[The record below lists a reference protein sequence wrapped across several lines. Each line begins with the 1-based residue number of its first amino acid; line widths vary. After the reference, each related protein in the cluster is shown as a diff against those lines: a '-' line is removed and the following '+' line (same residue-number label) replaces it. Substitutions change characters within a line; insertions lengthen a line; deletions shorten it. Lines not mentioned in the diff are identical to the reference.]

1 MAYVRGTQAPMDLEP
16 STERRTWRTDAASV
30 FDAPPP
36 DAAADVSL
44 MDVEEAAPEPAFTP
58 LVVGAPSAAV
68 PGLRSRKEGS
78 AAREA
83 APMAP
88 PSPPSPRA
96 PSPRVSSPRPP
107 SPDVEEE
114 TSVVLRAAP
123 RAPRRSARTFS
134 ERARD
139 YLYARSSRSDAPAAE
154 PRPGLLDRPEV
165 FLTYAQVI
173 FNASILLV
181 FLYLLFCMVYT
192 VQRDVSQKVHEYEIG
207 TWMSHTEYL
216 GEIAACSSAYETN
229 RCGTELQAPALA
241 EACATWQRCASRD
254 PTVVGRAR
262 VTAETFAEILNGFV
276 DAVSWKTMVRLALTQ
291 LFSLVT
297 LSIVVGATNST
308 LSFFRG
314 SAHARSAPAPNY
326 TAPYYAPYA
335 LPPDWDGESAPP
347 RLRARR
353 ADDE

>member
-16 STERRTWRTDAASV
+16 STERPSV

-36 DAAADVSL
+36 EAAADVSL

-68 PGLRSRKEGS
+68 PGLRSRKEGTT
-78 AAREA
+78 AREA
-83 APMAP
+83 APMP
-88 PSPPSPRA
+88 PPAPPSPRA
-96 PSPRVSSPRPP
+96 PSPRAPSPRPP

-139 YLYARSSRSDAPAAE
+139 YLYARSSRSGAPAAE

-165 FLTYAQVI
+165 FLTYAQVV

-192 VQRDVSQKVHEYEIG
+192 VQRDVSQKVHEYEI
-207 TWMSHTEYL
+207 EYL
-216 GEIAACSSAYETN
+216 GEIAACSSAYDTN
-229 RCGTELQAPALA
+229 RCGTDLQAPALA

-276 DAVSWKTMVRLALTQ
+276 DAVSWKTM

-314 SAHARSAPAPNY
+314 SVHARSAPAPNY

>member
-16 STERRTWRTDAASV
+16 STERPSV

-36 DAAADVSL
+36 DAAGDVSL
-44 MDVEEAAPEPAFTP
+44 MDVEEVAPEPAFTP
-58 LVVGAPSAAV
+58 LAVGAPSAAV
-68 PGLRSRKEGS
+68 PGLRSRKEGTT
-78 AAREA
+78 AR
-83 APMAP
+83 APSPPTAPRAP
-88 PSPPSPRA
+88 PSPRASSPRA
-96 PSPRVSSPRPP
+96 PSPRLP
-107 SPDVEEE
+107 SPGAEEE
-114 TSVVLRAAP
+114 TSVVLRPAP

-139 YLYARSSRSDAPAAE
+139 YLYARTSRSDAPSSE
-154 PRPGLLDRPEV
+154 PRAGLLDRPEV

-173 FNASILLV
+173 FNASLLLV
-181 FLYLLFCMVYT
+181 FLYLLFCVVYT
-192 VQRDVSQKVHEYEIG
+192 VQRDVSQKVREYEI
-207 TWMSHTEYL
+207 EYL

-229 RCGTELQAPALA
+229 RCGTDLQAPALA

-276 DAVSWKTMVRLALTQ
+276 DAVSWKTM

-314 SAHARSAPAPNY
+314 SAHARSTPAPNY